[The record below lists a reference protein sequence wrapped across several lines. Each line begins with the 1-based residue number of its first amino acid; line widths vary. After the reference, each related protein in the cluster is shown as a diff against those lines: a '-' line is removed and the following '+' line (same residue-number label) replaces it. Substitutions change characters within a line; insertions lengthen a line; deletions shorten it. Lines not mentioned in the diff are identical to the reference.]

1 MYAIQAPEA
10 GFGMKKGEKIEKSL
24 YFSITYGE
32 SWKNILTGRVSPVRV
47 LCI

>member
-24 YFSITYGE
+24 YFSTTYGE
-32 SWKNILTGRVSPVRV
+32 PWKKYLDGPGFPG
-47 LCI
+47 